1 MNLGNTTRELYRFV
15 PAVRVK
21 GHKQSETI
29 EFVCRSVGLTSRPQQ
44 LLTLVVANLTKIRSN
59 PI

>member
-21 GHKQSETI
+21 GLKQSETI

-44 LLTLVVANLTKIRSN
+44 LLTLAVDSLTKTRSTS
-59 PI
+59 I